1 MSFAQHIHK
10 MSNSEL
16 IGLAKNRFIDEDTQ
30 LEIARHPYL
39 RARQYL
45 CENPSITESVVDE
58 LVAGRA
64 WSCKLILTSVG
75 RLNNRQEDIRQ
86 IYQGLPGRMK
96 QPWRI
101 LNCFLRSYWRHRTDG
116 SGIINTPSDI
126 IDEIYTNFINLKG
139 LSANGNWFQ
148 RNAIEVMVE
157 HPNTSDH
164 VLLSIS
170 QSAPQ
175 PVAAKALLVVSERKR
190 QLSD

>member
-58 LVAGRA
+58 LMAGRA
-64 WSCKLILTSVG
+64 WSCKLILTSAG

-86 IYQGLPGRMK
+86 IYESLPDSMR
-96 QPWRI
+96 QPFRI
-101 LNCFLRSYWRHRTDG
+101 LNCFLRSYWNHRA
-116 SGIINTPSDI
+116 SGDALINTPSDV
-126 IDEIYTNFINLKG
+126 IDDIYTKLVKRKLGFNN
-139 LSANGNWFQ
+139 NWFH
-148 RNAIEVMVE
+148 RSAVEAMVG
-157 HPNTSDH
+157 HPNTSDY

-170 QSAPQ
+170 QSAPH
-175 PVAAKALLVVSERKR
+175 PVAAKALLIASGRKKD
-190 QLSD
+190 LNN